1 MSLPNNLKSFYVQ
14 WLDEFIE
21 RLTPRQEQLNLTYN
35 KAKRNLEDTN
45 DIFYYPQDLKKVRG
59 IGTTIVNKL
68 EKRLEEYCKEINV
81 PVPDKSEIVGSPRK
95 RKVTA
100 LRVNT
105 VDQNDTVRELN
116 ENNTQ
121 TKKRKVKE
129 YIPKKR
135 SGGYGIMLGLLELKA
150 YRRSVTKED
159 IIQVGQKYTG
169 VSMIPN
175 HSTKE
180 FYGAWSSISSLK
192 KHELVLEEG
201 RPKRY
206 TLTEKGVQLA
216 KTLKLADNL
225 VFDTDDE
232 TENPINGDLE
242 DTEVSADLS
251 MLLKLNKVE
260 AAEKRDSSFIETT
273 FQNINL
279 SKNPN
284 TDDNDTLNNTLF
296 DAATGSGLS
305 ESQRIVRKRF
315 EGISYEIWRSNT
327 FEIYPIIDHRE
338 IKSQN
343 DREFFSNAFARK
355 NMKHE
360 IRLLSLGD
368 IVWVAKN
375 KTTGRLCILNT
386 IIERKRLDDL
396 AMSIRDN
403 RFVEQKNRLENSG
416 CHYKYYLIEEI
427 MSSSISNMSEA
438 LKTALW
444 SILIY
449 YRFSIIRTSSSEQTV
464 DKLHALHTVLRR
476 EYSKKDL
483 LVLFPKLL
491 ENQHDYRTSLQRFK
505 LEFSQGTNIECCH
518 TFETFQ
524 DIMGKRDMRTVGE
537 LTIQILMYVKGVSLE
552 KAVAI
557 QALYPTLNHLLC
569 AYRSCKSNLE
579 AKQLLYMKLG
589 NAPGNKRITKVLS
602 AKIADVFTAD

>member
-1 MSLPNNLKSFYVQ
+1 MSLPNDLKSFYIK

-21 RLTPRQEQLNLTYN
+21 KLTPKQEQLNLTYK
-35 KAKRNLEDTN
+35 KAKRNLEETN
-45 DIFYYPQDLKKVRG
+45 DMFYYPQDLKKVRG
-59 IGTTIVNKL
+59 IGNTIVKRL
-68 EKRLEEYCKEINV
+68 EKKLEEYCKEIGV
-81 PVPDKSEIVGSPRK
+81 PVPDKNEIGISSGK
-95 RKVTA
+95 RTLTA
-100 LRVNT
+100 LRINT
-105 VDQNDTVRELN
+105 VDQNSKTSELT
-116 ENNTQ
+116 ENTPQ
-121 TKKRKVKE
+121 TKKRKVKK

-159 IIQVGQKYTG
+159 IVRVGQKYTD
-169 VSMIPN
+169 VSMVPN

-180 FYGAWSSISSLK
+180 YYGAWSSISSLK

-206 TLTEKGVQLA
+206 TLTEKGVELA
-216 KTLKLADNL
+216 KTLKLADGL

-232 TENPINGDLE
+232 TESSMHANFE
-242 DTEVSADLS
+242 DNEVSADLS
-251 MLLKLNKVE
+251 TLAKSNKIDVR
-260 AAEKRDSSFIETT
+260 EKADSSFVDTT
-273 FQNINL
+273 FQNIDL
-279 SKNPN
+279 SKQLN
-284 TDDNDTLNNTLF
+284 TCNNEDLNDSSRDISADTRL
-296 DAATGSGLS
+296 TGN
-305 ESQRIVRKRF
+305 QQIVRRRF
-315 EGISYEIWRSNT
+315 EGTSYEIWPCNT

-355 NMKHE
+355 NMKNE
-360 IRLLSLGD
+360 IRQLSLGD

-375 KTTGRLCILNT
+375 KITGTLCILNT

-403 RFVEQKNRLENSG
+403 RFMEQKNRLENSG
-416 CHYKYYLIEEI
+416 CRYKYYLIEET
-427 MSSSISNMSEA
+427 MSAPIANMSEA

-444 SILIY
+444 SILVY

-483 LVLFPKLL
+483 LVIFPKSL
-491 ENQHDYRTSLQRFK
+491 ENQQDYKTSLQRFK

-552 KAVAI
+552 KAIAI
-557 QALYPTLNHLLC
+557 QALYPTLNHLLS
-569 AYRSCKSNLE
+569 AYRSCKSGLE

-589 NAPGNKRITKVLS
+589 HAPGNKRITKALS
-602 AKIADVFTAD
+602 EKIADAFTAD

>member
-14 WLDEFIE
+14 WLGEFIE

-81 PVPDKSEIVGSPRK
+81 PVPDKSEVVGSPRK

-284 TDDNDTLNNTLF
+284 TDDNDTLNNTSF

>member
-35 KAKRNLEDTN
+35 KAKRNLEDTD
-45 DIFYYPQDLKKVRG
+45 DIFYYPQDLKKVKG
-59 IGTTIVNKL
+59 IGTTIVNRL

-81 PVPDKSEIVGSPRK
+81 PVPDKSELVGSPRK

-100 LRVNT
+100 LRINT

-116 ENNTQ
+116 ENITQ

-159 IIQVGQKYTG
+159 IIQVGQKYIS

-201 RPKRY
+201 KPRRY

-232 TENPINGDLE
+232 TENPINGDFE

-251 MLLKLNKVE
+251 MLLKSNKVE
-260 AAEKRDSSFIETT
+260 TAEKRDSSFIETT

-284 TDDNDTLNNTLF
+284 TGDNDTLNNTSF
-296 DAATGSGLS
+296 DAATDSGLS
-305 ESQRIVRKRF
+305 ESQRIVRRRF
-315 EGISYEIWRSNT
+315 EGISYEIWKSNT
-327 FEIYPIIDHRE
+327 FEIYPIIDYRE

-360 IRLLSLGD
+360 IRQLSLGD

-375 KTTGRLCILNT
+375 KTTGTLCILNT

-403 RFVEQKNRLENSG
+403 RFIEQKNRLENSG
-416 CHYKYYLIEEI
+416 CNYKYYLIEEI

-483 LVLFPKLL
+483 LVLFPKSL
-491 ENQHDYRTSLQRFK
+491 ENQQDYRTSLQRFK

>member
-1 MSLPNNLKSFYVQ
+1 MSLPNNLKSFYVK

-21 RLTPRQEQLNLTYN
+21 KLTPRQEQLNLTYN
-35 KAKRNLEDTN
+35 KAKRNLEETDG
-45 DIFYYPQDLKKVRG
+45 IFYYPQDLKKVKG
-59 IGTTIVNKL
+59 IGNTIVKRL

-81 PVPDKSEIVGSPRK
+81 QVPDKNEIVSSSRK
-95 RKVTA
+95 RTITA

-105 VDQNDTVRELN
+105 MEQGNLISELN
-116 ENNTQ
+116 ENSIQ

-159 IIQVGQKYTG
+159 IIRVGQKYTDI
-169 VSMIPN
+169 SMMPN

-206 TLTEKGVQLA
+206 TLTEKGVDLA
-216 KTLKLADNL
+216 RTLKLADKI
-225 VFDTDDE
+225 VFDTNDE
-232 TENPINGDLE
+232 TEDLMNGDFE

-251 MLLKLNKVE
+251 ILLKSNKIDKG
-260 AAEKRDSSFIETT
+260 EKRDSSFIDTT
-273 FQNINL
+273 FQNVN
-279 SKNPN
+279 
-284 TDDNDTLNNTLF
+284 
-296 DAATGSGLS
+296 LS
-305 ESQRIVRKRF
+305 ESLNTCNNEVLNETSFDVSTGSRFNGDQHIVRRRF
-315 EGISYEIWRSNT
+315 EGISYEIWPSNT

-355 NMKHE
+355 NMKSE
-360 IRLLSLGD
+360 IRQLSLGD
-368 IVWVAKN
+368 VVWVAKN
-375 KTTGRLCILNT
+375 KTTGTLCILNT

-403 RFVEQKNRLENSG
+403 RFMEQKNRLENSG
-416 CHYKYYLIEEI
+416 CYYKYYLIEET
-427 MSSSISNMSEA
+427 MSSSIANMSEA

-464 DKLHALHTVLRR
+464 DKLHALHTVLRQ
-476 EYSKKDL
+476 EYFKKDL
-483 LVLFPKLL
+483 IVLFPKSVD
-491 ENQHDYRTSLQRFK
+491 NQQDYRASLQRFK
-505 LEFSQGTNIECCH
+505 LEFSRCTNIECCH

-524 DIMGKRDMRTVGE
+524 DVMGKRDMRTVGE

-552 KAVAI
+552 KAIVI

-569 AYRSCKSNLE
+569 AYRSCKSDLE

-589 NAPGNKRITKVLS
+589 NAPGNKRITKALS
-602 AKIADVFTAD
+602 AKIADAFTAD